1 MVDRPHDITDYG
13 VEQTLCEGINCDAQA
28 EVVTPA
34 GYLCRACADELVNG
48 DGR

>member
-13 VEQTLCEGINCDAQA
+13 VEQTLCEGINCDAVA

-34 GYLCRACADELVNG
+34 GYLCRDCADDLVHG
-48 DGR
+48 ESQ